1 MTPRSTQLA
10 CVALLLIVLALPVTA
25 RVSTLVHV
33 PLVARGVSPADP
45 YPTPTAT
52 ATATPTATLTPTP
65 TRTLTPT
72 PTSTP
77 SPADVRIVPACCQ
90 VDPEGNDVQHLD
102 QEYVCFEN
110 RGGLPADLTGWQV
123 KDLADH
129 TYTFGIF
136 VLQPGALVRL
146 RTGKGQ
152 NTATDLYWGLAVA
165 VWNNDHDTVLLY
177 DSALV
182 LVDQYAY

>member
-10 CVALLLIVLALPVTA
+10 CVVLLLVVLSLPVAA
-25 RVSTLVHV
+25 RVTTLVHI
-33 PLVARGVSPADP
+33 PLVARGISVSDP
-45 YPTPTAT
+45 YPTAT
-52 ATATPTATLTPTP
+52 ATATLTPTSTHTPTSTSTP
-65 TRTLTPT
+65 TRT

-77 SPADVRIVPACCQ
+77 SPANVRIVPSCCQ

-102 QEYVCFEN
+102 QEYVCLEN
-110 RGGLPADLTGWQV
+110 RGGLPADLTGWHV

-129 TYTFGIF
+129 TYTFGAF
-136 VLQPGALVRL
+136 NLQPGALVHL

-152 NTATDLYWGLAVA
+152 NTTSDLFWGLSTA

-177 DSALV
+177 DSAWV
-182 LVDQYAY
+182 LLDQYAY